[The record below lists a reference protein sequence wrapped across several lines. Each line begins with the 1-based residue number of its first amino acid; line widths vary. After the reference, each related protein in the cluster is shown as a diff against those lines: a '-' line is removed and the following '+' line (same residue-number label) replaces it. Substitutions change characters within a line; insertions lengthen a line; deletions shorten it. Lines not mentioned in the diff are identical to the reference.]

1 MRGLSKKGSSRCFF
15 TDGGRGEAARLAAD
29 GCSRRTSRMRS
40 FCSSRVIVVTEDI
53 AGRVAGASKS
63 VWRGSTSRRVLSGV
77 VVNAASL
84 VEYEEE
90 GSCWAMHG
98 NPISADSR
106 LPKQHSKYSSSPVPY
121 FYSEIHWGICHS
133 TNSPPDFRPTAQT
146 QQPTVR
152 YSGLGCL
159 SLWNVRAWI

>member
-15 TDGGRGEAARLAAD
+15 ADGGRGEAARLAAD

-90 GSCWAMHG
+90 GSCWSMHG

-106 LPKQHSKYSSSPVPY
+106 LPKQHSKYSSSPVLYHANFIFSSSQPLAAALLVVA
-121 FYSEIHWGICHS
+121 
-133 TNSPPDFRPTAQT
+133 PDFCAPHDVPHATR
-146 QQPTVR
+146 
-152 YSGLGCL
+152 
-159 SLWNVRAWI
+159 